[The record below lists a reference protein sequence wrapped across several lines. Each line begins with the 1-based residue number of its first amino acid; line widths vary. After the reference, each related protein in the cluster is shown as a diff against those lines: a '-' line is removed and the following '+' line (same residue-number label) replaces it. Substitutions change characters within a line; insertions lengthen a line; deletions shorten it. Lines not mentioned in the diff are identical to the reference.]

1 MKRLCMGLWLVVGT
15 VLTGCNSSP
24 AQVHGDFSLFTFDNR
39 TYFELPAGATN
50 FVVKAGPGQAGHGSG
65 ARVYSDTL
73 QTMVLY
79 KSPLSASSNSTP
91 ISLDIPMVKYRYRAI
106 YIAEAF

>member
-1 MKRLCMGLWLVVGT
+1 MKRLCVGLWLLAG
-15 VLTGCNSSP
+15 LAFTGCNSSP

-39 TYFELPAGATN
+39 TYFELPEGATN
-50 FVVKAGPGQAGHGSG
+50 FVVKARPSQAGHGSG

-91 ISLDIPMVKYRYRAI
+91 ISLEIPMVK
-106 YIAEAF
+106 